1 MASSLLGEN
10 EFVGLGDFFVKQ
22 QNLELNEGA
31 YMLFSTSLITSVDV
45 STHLVQ
51 ASIAICEEITES
63 SSTIV
68 TINQKFSCN
77 IVHSLY

>member
-22 QNLELNEGA
+22 QNLELNEVA
-31 YMLFSTSLITSVDV
+31 YTLFSTSLITSIDV

-51 ASIAICEEITES
+51 ASIAIC
-63 SSTIV
+63 
-68 TINQKFSCN
+68 
-77 IVHSLY
+77 